1 MEGQRVSLGKVA
13 FTYAGDFSPEKT
25 YRKFDWVS
33 DLAGSYASLKE
44 NNKGHSLT
52 DRSWWAPLSDSKATN
67 EAREAASAAADRA
80 NEAASNLETIKT
92 ETKNATVA
100 ANTAA
105 GKASSAAERA
115 GTEADRASDAATKAT
130 AAKDKAD
137 LAAIGANAAKDEA
150 VAATEKTN
158 QATQQANAAT
168 DKANAASVK
177 ADKSAT
183 DAGVAATEARNA
195 TGLVTT
201 AVAECNA
208 ATAEAKIAAR
218 ETNQIKADAVSAT
231 TKANEAA
238 TSATQAATSAGQAAD
253 KANKAAADAAN
264 YGDRVTELEDAVFPY
279 SLSVSG
285 GGVFE
290 KGTTQ
295 TINVSWVM
303 KKGGSVV
310 TPDSSKV
317 NGEPAT
323 GTSKQFAGVTTTTTY
338 NVEATKAG
346 KTKTGSTTVVFVA
359 ASYCGVVAHD
369 FTASESSI
377 KALSKTV
384 KNTKGYT
391 ISGQTVNNQKMCY
404 AYPKSLG
411 ALTSIK
417 DANNFDYINSYVRS
431 EMQVNGE
438 TYYVYVLKDAT
449 SVSGF
454 KQVYS

>member
-1 MEGQRVSLGKVA
+1 MNEVEKELGKVG
-13 FTYAGDFSPEKT
+13 FTYAGKYDTSIAYEIL
-25 YRKFDWVS
+25 DWVYT
-33 DLAGSYASLKE
+33 DKGSWASLR
-44 NNKGHSLT
+44 NDNVGHPLT
-52 DRSWWAPLSDSKATN
+52 DTSWWAPLADASKAVESSDIAQKAAEIAKQATEAAKVATTEAQAATN
-67 EAREAASAAADRA
+67 EAGSAA
-80 NEAASNLETIKT
+80 NE
-92 ETKNATVA
+92 
-100 ANTAA
+100 
-105 GKASSAAERA
+105 
-115 GTEADRASDAATKAT
+115 
-130 AAKDKAD
+130 
-137 LAAIGANAAKDEA
+137 
-150 VAATEKTN
+150 
-158 QATQQANAAT
+158 
-168 DKANAASVK
+168 
-177 ADKSAT
+177 
-183 DAGVAATEARNA
+183 
-195 TGLVTT
+195 
-201 AVAECNA
+201 
-208 ATAEAKIAAR
+208 
-218 ETNQIKADAVSAT
+218 
-231 TKANEAA
+231 
-238 TSATQAATSAGQAAD
+238 
-253 KANKAAADAAN
+253 ANKAASLAKTAASEAAVAKTDTERATMQADNATAESKIATSEAGKATTNANNAADN
-264 YGDRVTELEDAVFPY
+264 ASKAATAATNKINEMATYNSRVTDLEDAVFPY

-303 KKGGSVV
+303 KKGSSVV

-338 NVEATKAG
+338 SVEATKAG
-346 KTKTGSTTVVFVA
+346 KTKTGSTTAVFVA

-391 ISGQTVNNQKMCY
+391 ISGQTLNNQKMCY

-411 ALTSIK
+411 ALTTIK

-431 EMQVNGE
+431 EMQVSGE